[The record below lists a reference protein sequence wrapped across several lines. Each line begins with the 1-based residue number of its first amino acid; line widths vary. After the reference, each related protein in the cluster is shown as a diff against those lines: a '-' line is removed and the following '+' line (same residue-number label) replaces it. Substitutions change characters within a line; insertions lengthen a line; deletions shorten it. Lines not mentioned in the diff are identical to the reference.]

1 MTTSPQVTLL
11 LIRLGF
17 GAFIAL
23 WGVNKIVQPE
33 ATQVIFEAH
42 YGIEALGTA
51 LAYTLGALQTV
62 LGAAIML
69 GAMRTVSYGLGF
81 AVHGAGMIAILPHYM
96 LPFAEGSN
104 LVFWASV
111 PVLLA
116 ALGLFL
122 ARHDDTMLSVD
133 TWRGATLRPSTT

>member
-1 MTTSPQVTLL
+1 MTASPQVTLF

-23 WGVNKIVQPE
+23 WGMNKIVQPE
-33 ATQVIFEAH
+33 AAQAIFEAY
-42 YGIEALGTA
+42 YGVEALGTA

-62 LGAAIML
+62 LGVAIML
-69 GAMRTVSYGLGF
+69 GALRTVSYGLGL
-81 AVHGAGMIAILPHYM
+81 AIHGAGMIATLQHYL

-111 PVLLA
+111 PILLA

-122 ARHDDTMLSVD
+122 SRHEDTMLNID
-133 TWRGATLRPSTT
+133 AWRGATLRPSTI